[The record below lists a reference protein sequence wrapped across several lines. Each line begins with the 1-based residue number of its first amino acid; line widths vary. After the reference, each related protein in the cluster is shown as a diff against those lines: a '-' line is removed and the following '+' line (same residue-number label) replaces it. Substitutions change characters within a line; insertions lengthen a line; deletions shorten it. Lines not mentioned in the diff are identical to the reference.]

1 MPGLALV
8 PPSCRP
14 RIVSSDSPL
23 AKLFFLAGVE
33 GAGHELFERFF
44 ANLNVNLT
52 YEKFEPDLHLTFEEG
67 QKTEDP
73 KCSALPYARHP
84 VNFGAQAAARLQ
96 TTIQAC
102 AASGYTPTQLCQGIR
117 CRKICDFSLEHHG
130 DMNQADV
137 RVELSMHCSRT
148 VPLYAE
154 PNHSPMASTAFRCT
168 ESLGW
173 LEQFAGSY
181 LRARDPFPMGRIRTP
196 LARPDLVSLALFDG
210 ILYDLKVLVL
220 VHEPREMV
228 AWSVAKKYDGN
239 DVGRQVRMVE
249 DSLVYLDASVRMLHC
264 GSYAV
269 FDTPLLSKHPD
280 AMVDKLTEFLELPV
294 TKDEVR
300 KALRV
305 ARTEWLTGSA
315 EDLPLFHGKSLDY
328 FFEGREPMWPLLSAC
343 RGVLPFRP
351 TRPSHW
357 PSS

>member
-1 MPGLALV
+1 MAGLVGIWGVAAACIPQCSSAAGPLIPHSLLRHCTQALV

-23 AKLFFLAGVE
+23 PKLFFLAGVE

-73 KCSALPYARHP
+73 
-84 VNFGAQAAARLQ
+84 N
-96 TTIQAC
+96 
-102 AASGYTPTQLCQGIR
+102 
-117 CRKICDFSLEHHG
+117 
-130 DMNQADV
+130 
-137 RVELSMHCSRT
+137 
-148 VPLYAE
+148 
-154 PNHSPMASTAFRCT
+154 
-168 ESLGW
+168 
-173 LEQFAGSY
+173 Y

-228 AWSVAKKYDGN
+228 AWSVARKYDGN

-294 TKDEVR
+294 TKEEVH

-315 EDLPLFHGKSLDY
+315 EEPPLFHGK
-328 FFEGREPMWPLLSAC
+328 R
-343 RGVLPFRP
+343 
-351 TRPSHW
+351 
-357 PSS
+357 